1 MSVVGRLLLVLL
13 LSAVFVAI
21 GVGSDYFRFV
31 RTPVNLGAPTR
42 VFEVPRGASVRQVA
56 QALGDQGIVRQ
67 PYYLM
72 ALAYRRGDAGRL
84 KAGDFELVRFMTPA
98 DLLDRLVSGRV
109 IEYPVTLVEG
119 RTFRQAVTAIL
130 DNGQFGTDLAGLSDA
145 SLMAA
150 LGRPGEH
157 PEGRFFPD
165 TYRFPR
171 RTAGLDV
178 LRRAM
183 QRMDK
188 VLAQEWEGRA
198 EGLPLKTPYEALILA
213 SIVEK
218 ETAVAAERPAI
229 AGVFVRRLERGMRL
243 QTDPTVIY
251 GLGERYD
258 GNIRR
263 ADLLEPTPYN
273 TYTIQGLPPTPIALP
288 GREAIRAALHPA
300 AGDSLYF
307 VARGDGTHAF
317 SATLE
322 QHNKAVRTYQLRR
335 PSTAEPGDP

>member
-42 VFEVPRGASVRQVA
+42 VFEVPRGASIRQVA

-178 LRRAM
+178 LRRACLLYTS
-183 QRMDK
+183 D
-188 VLAQEWEGRA
+188 
-198 EGLPLKTPYEALILA
+198 
-213 SIVEK
+213 
-218 ETAVAAERPAI
+218 AADE
-229 AGVFVRRLERGMRL
+229 
-243 QTDPTVIY
+243 
-251 GLGERYD
+251 
-258 GNIRR
+258 
-263 ADLLEPTPYN
+263 
-273 TYTIQGLPPTPIALP
+273 
-288 GREAIRAALHPA
+288 
-300 AGDSLYF
+300 
-307 VARGDGTHAF
+307 
-317 SATLE
+317 
-322 QHNKAVRTYQLRR
+322 
-335 PSTAEPGDP
+335 